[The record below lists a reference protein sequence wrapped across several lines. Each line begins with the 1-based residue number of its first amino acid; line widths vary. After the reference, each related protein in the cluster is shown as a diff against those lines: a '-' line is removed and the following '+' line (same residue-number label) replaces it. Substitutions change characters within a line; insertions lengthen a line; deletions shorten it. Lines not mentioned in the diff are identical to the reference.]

1 MNSLNFNNDKENN
14 TEKKRGLDP
23 VYMETNSDIF

>member
-23 VYMETNSDIF
+23 VYIGNKF